1 MKIKKVK
8 KEVKIKVKTGSREK
22 IKTQESSAFQ
32 EKLINRDTSNVKP
45 KDLVVKAKKDR
56 LITKIKHLDAGDRF
70 EIVKLEKQFRDL
82 FLVFLSA
89 GSATIRGHLST
100 NIENT
105 TYRPLGD
112 NYTISLE
119 TNVRLLS

>member
-8 KEVKIKVKTGSREK
+8 KEVKIKVSSKERV
-22 IKTQESSAFQ
+22 KTQEPSVFQ